1 MTNKNSTLVY
11 STELGKTCP
20 TCRMALTSCTCKQL
34 QLSRIVGDG
43 AVRVSRET
51 KGRGGKTAT
60 VIKGLALNA
69 EALTVLAKKLK
80 AACGSG
86 GAVKDGVIEI
96 QGDHCDKVMALL
108 EKDGIK
114 AKRSGG

>member
-20 TCRMALTSCTCKQL
+20 TCRMALTACICKQ
-34 QLSRIVGDG
+34 QQMSRVVGDG
-43 AVRVSRET
+43 TVRVSRET

-60 VIKGLALNA
+60 VIKGLAING
-69 EALTVLAKKLK
+69 EALVVLAKKLK
-80 AACGSG
+80 TSCGSG
-86 GAVKDGVIEI
+86 GAIKDGVIEI
-96 QGDHCDKVMALL
+96 QGDHCDKVMALM
-108 EKDGIK
+108 EKEGIK